1 MNEKIR
7 TEVELT
13 EKLSLHST
21 AADLSP
27 PKSIEATFSS
37 YRLPKRKYN
46 GKRWQKDKIMG
57 FLYTLLRSIF
67 KQWMLLITQDV
78 IVTGFLC
85 SFAFDNILSVQ
96 FTK

>member
-1 MNEKIR
+1 
-7 TEVELT
+7 
-13 EKLSLHST
+13 
-21 AADLSP
+21 
-27 PKSIEATFSS
+27 
-37 YRLPKRKYN
+37 
-46 GKRWQKDKIMG
+46 MG